1 MVTRMA
7 IISESPVTKPTV
19 FVIDD
24 DDGMRRALSLLLSTV
39 GYTTSA
45 FANPGDFLAHFD
57 PDTHGCL
64 LLDIRM
70 PGMSGLELQ
79 QHLNRTGSMI
89 PVIFITGHGDV
100 PMAVQAM
107 KEGAFE
113 FIQKPF
119 RDQDLLDRINH
130 ALQQDAENRAS
141 LARRAD
147 VARRLESLTPRE
159 RQVMAMVVDGAA
171 NKVIAIDLDL
181 SERTVEIHRA
191 KVMEKMGA
199 RSVAHLVKLQLSLNK
214 GA

>member
-1 MVTRMA
+1 MA
-7 IISESPVTKPTV
+7 KISESPAATPTV
-19 FVIDD
+19 YVIDD

-39 GYTTSA
+39 GYKTLA
-45 FANPGDFLAHFD
+45 FANPSDFLAHFD

-64 LLDIRM
+64 VLDIRM

-79 QHLNRTGSMI
+79 QHLNRTGSML

-107 KEGAFE
+107 
-113 FIQKPF
+113 PF

-130 ALQQDAENRAS
+130 SLQQDAENRAS

-147 VARRLESLTPRE
+147 VIRRLESLTPRE
-159 RQVMAMVVDGAA
+159 RQVMALVVDGAA

-199 RSVAHLVKLQLSLNK
+199 RSVAHLVKLQLSLN
-214 GA
+214 

>member
-1 MVTRMA
+1 MA
-7 IISESPVTKPTV
+7 KPSEVAAAAPIVY
-19 FVIDD
+19 VIDD

-39 GYTTSA
+39 GYKTLV
-45 FANPGDFLAHFD
+45 FASPGDFLARFD

-64 LLDIRM
+64 VLDIRM

-79 QHLNRTGSMI
+79 QHLNRTGSML

-130 ALQQDAENRAS
+130 ALQQDAESRNN

-147 VARRLESLTPRE
+147 VVRRLETLTPRE
-159 RQVMAMVVDGAA
+159 RQVMDMVVDGAA
-171 NKVIAIDLDL
+171 NKVIAIDLNL

-199 RSVAHLVKLQLSLNK
+199 RSVAHLVKLHLSLHNES
-214 GA
+214 